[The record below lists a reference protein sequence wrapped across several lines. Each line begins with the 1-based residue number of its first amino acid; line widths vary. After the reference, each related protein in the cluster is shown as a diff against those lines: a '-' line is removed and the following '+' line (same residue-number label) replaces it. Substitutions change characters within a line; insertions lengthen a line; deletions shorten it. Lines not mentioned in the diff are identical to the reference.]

1 MISMSYKG
9 GRHEPPAIIKKIEN
23 GEIVD
28 PASYYF
34 RIAPMFE
41 TASPKYDWLNRI
53 VAVGSGHRF
62 TDGPLYSVFEVQ
74 WKLDVTAANPAVVA
88 PSTSRAATS
97 GFLAPRL
104 RGGLRA
110 LAAEAARYVVTD
122 RSNLRIGIDAAER
135 YFRMQTFRMSKTRLD
150 PALKDQDDRIRGRTR
165 AERGLL
171 EHRITQCWWR
181 MVGGFLA
188 AYGSGD
194 VSWFSRDELRGDVRL
209 RAANSALGERRYDV
223 HFLTESLRSLWLMLE
238 RRHPNVVAVAL
249 ANKNARIAWSLLSSD
264 TIYDS
269 KLSVGAA

>member
-1 MISMSYKG
+1 
-9 GRHEPPAIIKKIEN
+9 
-23 GEIVD
+23 
-28 PASYYF
+28 
-34 RIAPMFE
+34 
-41 TASPKYDWLNRI
+41 
-53 VAVGSGHRF
+53 
-62 TDGPLYSVFEVQ
+62 
-74 WKLDVTAANPAVVA
+74 
-88 PSTSRAATS
+88 
-97 GFLAPRL
+97 
-104 RGGLRA
+104 
-110 LAAEAARYVVTD
+110 
-122 RSNLRIGIDAAER
+122 
-135 YFRMQTFRMSKTRLD
+135 
-150 PALKDQDDRIRGRTR
+150 
-165 AERGLL
+165 
-171 EHRITQCWWR
+171 